1 MTVVEE
7 VLAEEYA
14 RSLRI
19 TAALERKISQLPRG
33 SIRARVIGSGT
44 YYYLQWR
51 EGAHVRSK
59 YVRVEELSSLKQ
71 QLALRKKHI
80 SALKE
85 QERTRRQIERALGG
99 KPL

>member
-1 MTVVEE
+1 MTVIEE
-7 VLAEEYA
+7 VLCEEYA

-19 TAALERKISQLPRG
+19 TAALEEEISQLPRG
-33 SIRARVIGSGT
+33 SIRTRVIGSGT

-51 EGAHVRSK
+51 EGTHVRSK
-59 YVRVEELSSLKQ
+59 YVRAEELSSLKR

-85 QERTRRQIERALGG
+85 QEHARRQIERALGR